1 MRTGSIFAAG
11 LALALAALHPAT
23 AQAQGG
29 TVISIDGQGDASFS
43 GVLSGDN
50 SIGGNAVSLQGF
62 STGSDAGVFALKYDA
77 ANNGNT
83 AAAIQIWNSSTGV
96 FKTFIIDHPVD
107 PARYLVHATLEG
119 PEGSVFYRG
128 SARLENGRAEIVL
141 PPYFEA
147 LTRADGRT
155 VLLTNVDGH
164 DRLSVQTQ
172 DGARITGG
180 RFVVVSDDPTS
191 SQAFDWEV
199 KAVREDTAPL
209 QVEPLRTDIDVG
221 GFGPYRIG
229 TPRQP

>member
-1 MRTGSIFAAG
+1 MRTRSIFTA
-11 LALALAALHPAT
+11 LALALTALHPAAGR
-23 AQAQGG
+23 AQVV
-29 TVISIDGQGDASFS
+29 TVDSDGDLVVT
-43 GVLSGDN
+43 GVVSGDN
-50 SIGGNAVSLQGF
+50 SIGGNAASLQGF
-62 STGSDAGVFALKYDA
+62 TTGSDAGVFALKYDA
-77 ANNGNT
+77 QNQGNT
-83 AAAIQIWNSSTGV
+83 PGAIQIWNSSTGV
-96 FKTFIIDHPVD
+96 YKTFIIDHPVD

-141 PPYFEA
+141 PSYFEA

-164 DRLSVQTQ
+164 DRLSVRTL
-172 DGARITGG
+172 DGARIADG

-199 KAVREDTAPL
+199 KAVRQDQAPL
-209 QVEPLRTDIDVG
+209 QVEPLRADLDVG